1 MDKITVKSIKHD
13 EGENKPFIITT
24 TKGAKMS
31 GFDASLGN
39 LKPGA
44 VIEVEVKTDGKFTN
58 IKKWQM
64 VSEPTPTKVNE
75 LFSSPLYHVS
85 SLMKIACLQ
94 EVGHYI
100 RKADMR
106 DDAQRSSL
114 IPKGANALYQAIVDK
129 YWQII
134 DQNLDSLLGETKT
147 TVPETKAPPGETKP
161 AADEIPAFKAGY
173 ELVNYATKHGK
184 TFDEIKEVL
193 GIKNPIEITDVKA
206 ATEKLY
212 PNSHLI
218 K

>member
-1 MDKITVKSIKHD
+1 
-13 EGENKPFIITT
+13 
-24 TKGAKMS
+24 
-31 GFDASLGN
+31 
-39 LKPGA
+39 
-44 VIEVEVKTDGKFTN
+44 
-58 IKKWQM
+58 
-64 VSEPTPTKVNE
+64 
-75 LFSSPLYHVS
+75 
-85 SLMKIACLQ
+85 
-94 EVGHYI
+94 
-100 RKADMR
+100 MR